1 MIFNYTKQEF
11 SKQVTEEE
19 LDKLA
24 KVLKE
29 FIEEYYH
36 YIYIPENEMEAF
48 NSIRHIQFLLE
59 TKQYD
64 QLFDNPNELIQT
76 YDEMNQYN

>member
-11 SKQVTEEE
+11 SKQITEEE

-24 KVLKE
+24 NALKK
-29 FIEEYYH
+29 FTEEYYH
-36 YIYIPENEMEAF
+36 YIYIPKNELDTF

-64 QLFDNPNELIQT
+64 QLFDNPATLIQT
-76 YDEMNQYN
+76 YDEMNRYN

>member
-24 KVLKE
+24 KEVKN
-29 FIEEYYH
+29 YVY
-36 YIYIPENEMEAF
+36 
-48 NSIRHIQFLLE
+48 
-59 TKQYD
+59 
-64 QLFDNPNELIQT
+64 
-76 YDEMNQYN
+76 